1 MASTYTIP
9 PADDF
14 LKSFDLEDFSWGDVY
29 ADKERAKLAAMEAE
43 DAAAAQRGV
52 AEMAA
57 KREGYKDLG
66 MSALLAGGQ
75 AALTMIPTRTQ
86 REQKAELAELQRA
99 EAAGEQA
106 LDPGVAGLMNRA
118 GAAAGRIAGQQ
129 GAELMG
135 ALAAGGGSSAAD
147 IRRVQKSALEVGAEA
162 KREAGLARA
171 GAELGARQER
181 RGTIASMRA
190 QRFEEEKSRRE
201 AGAKA
206 LQNFAGLAGKLRGE
220 APLKVADVT
229 EIAKTGK
236 LSSDEIMKLYQY
248 AIKGQVGRDRFSE
261 SMTYFGGLQQPRF
274 SRDPKRKVATSTGRD
289 DPFAEDPDF
298 DLGGHK

>member
-1 MASTYTIP
+1 MAIP
-9 PADDF
+9 PIVASDVDDWIAG
-14 LKSFDLEDFSWGDVY
+14 FDLKDFPGFQAEGAAEHRV
-29 ADKERAKLAAMEAE
+29 AEQAKLAAMEAA
-43 DAAAAQRGV
+43 DAAAVQRGV
-52 AEMAA
+52 AESAA
-57 KREGYKDLG
+57 KKELYKDLG

-75 AALTMIPTRTQ
+75 AALTMLPTRTQ
-86 REQKAELAELQRA
+86 REQKKELAELQRA

-106 LDPGVAGLMNRA
+106 LDPGVAALMDRA

-129 GAELMG
+129 GAQLEG

-162 KREAGLARA
+162 KRKVGMERA

-181 RGTIASMRA
+181 RSTIASMRA
-190 QRFEEEKSRRE
+190 QRFEEEKGRRD
-201 AGAKA
+201 AAAKA

-236 LSSDEIMKLYQY
+236 LSSDEIMELYKY
-248 AIKGQVGRDRFSE
+248 AQKGQRGRDRFSDA
-261 SMTYFGGLQQPRF
+261 MTFFGGLQQ
-274 SRDPKRKVATSTGRD
+274 G
-289 DPFAEDPDF
+289 
-298 DLGGHK
+298 